1 MEEVHKHLTD
11 PETYT
16 RLGHDITNTVEITIQ
31 IKLDRLHKSGLLT
44 NRQCKY
50 CYPPETHRTSL
61 IYFLIKLHKNPHT
74 YRPICSCTNSIT
86 TKLSSFLDYWLKQAT
101 THLLR
106 DTTYLIQTLENK
118 TFDRD
123 ILLCTVDV
131 TNMYTNIPTEEGNQ
145 TALRA
150 LKNLKTPI
158 QRPDLPVLAE
168 LLDTKN
174 NVFEFNGEFYLQTR
188 GVPMGNIMAPS
199 YNGIFMGELE
209 QKLIQ
214 LRQNQTG

>member
-1 MEEVHKHLTD
+1 
-11 PETYT
+11 
-16 RLGHDITNTVEITIQ
+16 
-31 IKLDRLHKSGLLT
+31 
-44 NRQCKY
+44 
-50 CYPPETHRTSL
+50 
-61 IYFLIKLHKNPHT
+61 
-74 YRPICSCTNSIT
+74 
-86 TKLSSFLDYWLKQAT
+86 
-101 THLLR
+101 
-106 DTTYLIQTLENK
+106 
-118 TFDRD
+118 
-123 ILLCTVDV
+123 
-131 TNMYTNIPTEEGNQ
+131 MYTNIPTEEGNQ